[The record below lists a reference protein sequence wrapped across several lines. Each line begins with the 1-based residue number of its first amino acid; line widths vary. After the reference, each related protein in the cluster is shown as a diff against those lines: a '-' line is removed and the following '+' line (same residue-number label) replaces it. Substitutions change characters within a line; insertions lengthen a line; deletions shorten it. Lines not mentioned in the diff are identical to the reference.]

1 MPEELKLF
9 AVSAVVTDVDRDTG
23 YAREEAQLPAFLVTA
38 TDGERAMAKAA
49 RVINAPGREARI
61 MVMYRSR
68 HLGYFATK
76 EEAAAVYQRA
86 ATEAWGE
93 FAGYAPYQNGEPF

>member
-61 MVMYRSR
+61 MVIDVGTMVQDAEGA
-68 HLGYFATK
+68 HDPK
-76 EEAAAVYQRA
+76 DV
-86 ATEAWGE
+86 
-93 FAGYAPYQNGEPF
+93 N